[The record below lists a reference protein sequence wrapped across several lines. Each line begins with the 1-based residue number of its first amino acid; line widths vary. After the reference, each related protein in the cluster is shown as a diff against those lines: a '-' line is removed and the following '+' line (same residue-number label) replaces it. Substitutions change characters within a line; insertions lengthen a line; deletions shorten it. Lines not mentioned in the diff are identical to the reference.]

1 MAHSKPAEE
10 DRRIAHARVL
20 DLRSRAILYLSRQ
33 RSARRTNHRPDL
45 MSRRQGSGDDG
56 LDIPFFRWTGAPR
69 SATSWPSA
77 RKHPSRSRQR
87 PATALPTP
95 PCNDAGSSSESTA
108 AGLLSILEFCTILSS
123 FSVPMTMSMASIPG
137 TGGIMTIREVTD
149 DLTVT
154 ERTIYRLAI
163 AKETPSLKVDDSW
176 RFSRANIDTWITE
189 QSTVASPGD
198 ADKEI

>member
-1 MAHSKPAEE
+1 
-10 DRRIAHARVL
+10 
-20 DLRSRAILYLSRQ
+20 
-33 RSARRTNHRPDL
+33 
-45 MSRRQGSGDDG
+45 
-56 LDIPFFRWTGAPR
+56 
-69 SATSWPSA
+69 
-77 RKHPSRSRQR
+77 
-87 PATALPTP
+87 
-95 PCNDAGSSSESTA
+95 
-108 AGLLSILEFCTILSS
+108 
-123 FSVPMTMSMASIPG
+123 MSMASIPG